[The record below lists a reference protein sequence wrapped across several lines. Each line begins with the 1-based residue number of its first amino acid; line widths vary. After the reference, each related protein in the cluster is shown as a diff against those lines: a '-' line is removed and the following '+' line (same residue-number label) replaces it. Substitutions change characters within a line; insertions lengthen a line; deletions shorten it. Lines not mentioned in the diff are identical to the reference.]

1 MMKAEGMVKL
11 IKRIVLAASILML
24 TFFASAAQADSLP
37 YRSYGYTTDGWP
49 FYIQSPYMPV
59 GIVGQKLYAE
69 DETGEVSSVDGL
81 SNPSDLFVGSDGM
94 IYIADT
100 GNNRVVKMTADGSLL
115 AEYGVGE
122 LKAPQGVC
130 VADDG
135 TVYVADTGNS
145 RLAVFEETGELRA
158 TLGIPDD
165 ARLADMM
172 FTPVDI
178 AVDARDYLYVLLKGN
193 NEGLLIM
200 TPAGK
205 FQGFFARNATQ
216 MTIGDKIKRI
226 IYTAEQV
233 ATDKNAV
240 ADSVT
245 DLYLG
250 KDGFVYTC
258 TSTLKEGQIKKFNA
272 NGVDLFDNLDT
283 RVAVK
288 RNSSIQCSIT
298 TLFVDAD
305 GTIFAID
312 NLNGAVILYDSN
324 GSPLMMF
331 GEKLSGNDKRVGY
344 FSDPVA
350 VSTMADGTLLVL
362 DKAYNGIHVFT
373 PTTLTVTILEAV
385 ALYNDGQYIAAED
398 DWNSILKANA
408 NFYLANLGLGRI
420 AYMRRDWK
428 TAMEQ
433 MRLAFNQEYY
443 SDALWKY
450 RAEVVQ
456 ENAGA
461 VMLWFLIAVTVYLIL
476 AKVFHIH
483 LFKLIRKGLH
493 ELHGVT
499 ITPLYRRVPWLG
511 RTSAELR
518 YSLKVMKHPIDTFYM
533 ATRGRMGS
541 ISSAMILFVL
551 FILVMIGERAFTN
564 FVFDLEGIRGVSLFS
579 VLITSVLPVV
589 LWVTG
594 NYLVGAI
601 TKGQGTFKGII
612 ISTVYALMPLIL
624 LTIPLALVSNVLT
637 QAEES
642 IYWIGRAVL
651 YMWTGLLLF
660 IQVKEIHGYEMGE
673 TVRNIL
679 WILFVAAMTVVGVV
693 VVGGILFQAY
703 NFLNEFF
710 RELLAYA

>member
-1 MMKAEGMVKL
+1 MDKVR
-11 IKRIVLAASILML
+11 KRIVLAASILML
-24 TFFASAAQADSLP
+24 TLFASAAQADSLP
-37 YRSYGYTTDGWP
+37 YRSFGYTTDGWP
-49 FYIQSPYMPV
+49 FYIQSPYVPV
-59 GIVGQKLYAE
+59 GIVGQNLYMA
-69 DETGEVSSVDGL
+69 DETGAVSSVSGL
-81 SNPSDLFVGSDGM
+81 RNPSDLFVGDDGM

-100 GNNRVVKMTADGSLL
+100 GNNRVVKMTADGVFL
-115 AEYGVGE
+115 AEYGAGE

-130 VADDG
+130 VTGDG

-145 RLAVFEETGELRA
+145 RLAVFEKTGELRV
-158 TLGIPDD
+158 TLGVPDD
-165 ARLADMM
+165 PRLAEMM
-172 FTPVDI
+172 FTPVDLS
-178 AVDARDYLYVLLKGN
+178 VDARDYLYVLLKGN

-200 TPAGK
+200 TPAGT
-205 FQGFFARNATQ
+205 FQGFFGRNATQ
-216 MTIGDKIKRI
+216 MTIVDKIKRI
-226 IYTAEQV
+226 IYTSEQI
-233 ATDKNAV
+233 ATDKNAI

-258 TSTLKEGQIKKFNA
+258 TSTLKEGQIKKFNV

-283 RVAVK
+283 RVAL
-288 RNSSIQCSIT
+288 RRHSSIQCSIT
-298 TLFVDAD
+298 TLFVDGD

-312 NLNGAVILYDSN
+312 SVNGAVVLYDSN
-324 GSPLMMF
+324 GDPLMMF

-362 DKAYNGIHVFT
+362 DKAYNGIHVFN
-373 PTTLTVTILEAV
+373 PTTLTETILKAV
-385 ALYNDGQYIAAED
+385 ALYNDGQYVAAENE
-398 DWNSILKANA
+398 WNSILKTNA
-408 NFYLANLGLGRI
+408 NYFLANLGLGRI
-420 AYMRRDWK
+420 AYVRRDWT
-428 TAMEQ
+428 TAMDQ
-433 MRLAFNQEYY
+433 MRKAYNQEYY

-461 VMLWFLIAVTVYLIL
+461 VMLWLLVAAAAYLIL
-476 AKVFHIH
+476 YKVFHIR
-483 LFKLIRKGLH
+483 LFRLIRKGLH
-493 ELHGVT
+493 KLHGVT
-499 ITPLYRRVPWLG
+499 IAPLYRRVPWLG

-518 YSLKVMKHPIDTFYM
+518 YSLKVMKHPIDTLYM
-533 ATRGRMGS
+533 ATRGGSGS
-541 ISSAMILFVL
+541 ISSALVLFVL
-551 FILVMIGERAFTN
+551 FILVMIGERALTN
-564 FVFDLEGIRGVSLFS
+564 FVFDMYGIRGVSLSS
-579 VLITSVLPVV
+579 VLITSILPVV
-589 LWVTG
+589 LWVVG

-601 TKGQGTFKGII
+601 TKGQGTFRGIV

-642 IYWIGRAVL
+642 IYWIGRALL
-651 YMWTGLLLF
+651 YLWTGILLF

-679 WILFVAAMTVVGVV
+679 WILFVAAMTVVAVV